1 MIQIPNH
8 IFETLIR
15 QLPIVFESVPRETVC
30 KNTRIA
36 NALRLAGNAVKKLQA
51 AALHDDNNPKFKKTW
66 KRKH

>member
-8 IFETLIR
+8 TFETLIR

-30 KNTRIA
+30 KNTRLA

-51 AALHDDNNPKFKKTW
+51 YHNN
-66 KRKH
+66 

>member
-8 IFETLIR
+8 TLETLIR

-36 NALRLAGNAVKKLQA
+36 NALRLAGNAVNKLKMC
-51 AALHDDNNPKFKKTW
+51 NKVSTPKQTKTW
-66 KRKH
+66 KRKY

>member
-8 IFETLIR
+8 TFETLIR

-30 KNTRIA
+30 KNTRLA

-51 AALHDDNNPKFKKTW
+51 YHNNQNPKTW